1 MATPLV
7 MPIVGN
13 KNIGKVNRWI
23 KSEGDHVNEGE
34 VLAEL
39 SGPDEEIKYKAPEEG
54 TLLRIIINENVVVHS
69 GSLLGIIG
77 IPGED
82 LSTIIEPRTPNQIF
96 KTK

>member
-13 KNIGKVNRWI
+13 KNIGKVNKWI

-39 SGPDEEIKYKAPEEG
+39 SGKTSP
-54 TLLRIIINENVVVHS
+54 
-69 GSLLGIIG
+69 SL
-77 IPGED
+77 
-82 LSTIIEPRTPNQIF
+82 T
-96 KTK
+96 